1 MLVCVFV
8 RVLAQPQGHQS
19 SNSSPLEKE
28 LKNCW
33 QSPKELVSKAQ
44 RAKFQELACQ
54 SAKEMGSN
62 LERIPEGKGPYSVG
76 CTDLMTGH
84 SIQGSFLRLYYPSQ
98 IGTSD
103 EETIWIPNKEY
114 YYGLSDFLNINR
126 TLGGFFFTCNF
137 GSVTCPAKWNAAFK
151 LGEKYPLI
159 IFSHGLGAFRTLYSA
174 ICTEM
179 ASQGFV
185 VAAVEHRDQSSS
197 ATYYLNEKP
206 ALGAKGEASEL
217 HKEWIYYRKLKAG
230 EDEVA
235 LRQQQVQQ
243 RADECVRAL
252 DLMLDI
258 NSGKQIVNVLPLNF
272 NWMLLKDSIDV
283 QKIAVMGHSF
293 GAATTIEALSK
304 NVQFKCGIALDAWM
318 LPLCEEVYP
327 RVRQPLLF
335 INSEKFQ
342 WALNILEIKKLNYKD
357 RERKMITIKG
367 TVHQSFPD
375 FTFLTGNIVGKIF
388 GLKGQLNPN
397 TAIDVS
403 NKASLAFL
411 QKHLGLNKD
420 FDQWDSLLEGKGHDV
435 IPGTNIDLPP
445 MPPQSKQ

>member
-1 MLVCVFV
+1 MILLF
-8 RVLAQPQGHQS
+8 R
-19 SNSSPLEKE
+19 
-28 LKNCW
+28 
-33 QSPKELVSKAQ
+33 
-44 RAKFQELACQ
+44 LACQ

-62 LERIPEGKGPYSVG
+62 LDRIPEGKGPYSVG
-76 CTDLMTGH
+76 CTDLMTDY
-84 SIQGSFLRLYYPSQ
+84 SIQGIFLRLYYPSQ

-103 EETIWIPNKEY
+103 EETIWIPNREY
-114 YYGLSDFLNINR
+114 YYGLSDFLNIYR
-126 TLGGFFFTCNF
+126 TFGEFIFTCNF

-206 ALGAKGEASEL
+206 ALGAKGEASEV

-258 NSGKQIVNVLPLNF
+258 NSGKQIVNVLPLSF

-304 NVQFKCGIALDAWM
+304 NVQFK
-318 LPLCEEVYP
+318 
-327 RVRQPLLF
+327 
-335 INSEKFQ
+335 
-342 WALNILEIKKLNYKD
+342 
-357 RERKMITIKG
+357 G

-397 TAIDVS
+397 TAIDIS

-411 QKHLGLNKD
+411 QKHLGLDKD
-420 FDQWDSLLEGKGHDV
+420 FDQWDSLLEGKGQDV

>member
-1 MLVCVFV
+1 MK
-8 RVLAQPQGHQS
+8 G
-19 SNSSPLEKE
+19 
-28 LKNCW
+28 
-33 QSPKELVSKAQ
+33 
-44 RAKFQELACQ
+44 LACQ

-62 LERIPEGKGPYSVG
+62 FERIPEGKGPYSVG

-137 GSVTCPAKWNAAFK
+137 ELCIQQFALKWH
-151 LGEKYPLI
+151 LGVLLLLLLSIVFLLEHRGRIWCLRGKECSYLKREVQRLQNS
-159 IFSHGLGAFRTLYSA
+159 IFLF
-174 ICTEM
+174 I
-179 ASQGFV
+179 
-185 VAAVEHRDQSSS
+185 RDQSSS

>member
-62 LERIPEGKGPYSVG
+62 FERIPEGKGPYSVG

-137 GSVTCPAKWNAAFK
+137 ELCIQQFALKWH
-151 LGEKYPLI
+151 LGVLLLLLLSIVFLLEHRGRIWCLRGKECSYLKREVQRLQNS
-159 IFSHGLGAFRTLYSA
+159 IFLF
-174 ICTEM
+174 I
-179 ASQGFV
+179 
-185 VAAVEHRDQSSS
+185 RDQSSS

-304 NVQFKCGIALDAWM
+304 NVQFK
-318 LPLCEEVYP
+318 
-327 RVRQPLLF
+327 
-335 INSEKFQ
+335 
-342 WALNILEIKKLNYKD
+342 
-357 RERKMITIKG
+357 G

>member
-1 MLVCVFV
+1 MLVRVFAD
-8 RVLAQPQGHQS
+8 LAQPQGHES

-33 QSPKELVSKAQ
+33 QSPKELVSEAP

-179 ASQGFV
+179 ASRGFV

-304 NVQFKCGIALDAWM
+304 NVQFK
-318 LPLCEEVYP
+318 
-327 RVRQPLLF
+327 
-335 INSEKFQ
+335 
-342 WALNILEIKKLNYKD
+342 
-357 RERKMITIKG
+357 G

-388 GLKGQLNPN
+388 GLKGQLNPK